1 MNKLVKKTLNNKDFQ
16 FFHKNGE
23 LLVGVKI
30 PCYTTIY
37 MGLGKDNRPFE
48 IIVNDIRLAYEML
61 DESIEGS
68 YVKCVTIA
76 HELPKL
82 LGYRRSN
89 ASLG

>member
-1 MNKLVKKTLNNKDFQ
+1 MVKIKKTIENKDFT
-16 FFHKNGE
+16 FFYKNGE

-30 PCYTTIY
+30 PCYKTIY

-48 IIVNDIRLAYEML
+48 TIVNDIRLAYEML

-68 YVKCVTIA
+68 YIKDVTIA
-76 HELPKL
+76 IELPKL

-89 ASLG
+89 SSLT

>member
-1 MNKLVKKTLNNKDFQ
+1 MNNPIKKTLNNKDFK
-16 FFHKNGE
+16 FFYKNGE
-23 LLVGVKI
+23 LLVEVKI

-48 IIVNDIRLAYEML
+48 TIINDIRLAYEML

-68 YVKCVTIA
+68 YVKSVTIA
-76 HELPKL
+76 LELPKL

-89 ASLG
+89 ASLC

>member
-1 MNKLVKKTLNNKDFQ
+1 MIRKLNNKDFQ

-30 PCYTTIY
+30 PYYTTLY

-48 IIVNDIRLAYEML
+48 AIVNDIRLAYEML
-61 DESIEGS
+61 DEAIENS
-68 YVKCVTIA
+68 YVKSVTIA
-76 HELPKL
+76 SELPKL

-89 ASLG
+89 GSLG

>member
-1 MNKLVKKTLNNKDFQ
+1 MKKTIENKEFT

-30 PCYTTIY
+30 PRYTTIY

-48 IIVNDIRLAYEML
+48 AIINDIRLAYEML
-61 DESIEGS
+61 DESIECS
-68 YVKCVTIA
+68 YVKDVTIA
-76 HELPKL
+76 LELPKL

-89 ASLG
+89 TSLT

>member
-1 MNKLVKKTLNNKDFQ
+1 MSKSLTNKDFK

-23 LLVGVKI
+23 LLVGIKI
-30 PCYTTIY
+30 PDYKTIY

-68 YVKCVTIA
+68 YIKCITIA
-76 HELPKL
+76 SELPKL

-89 ASLG
+89 ASLD